1 MSGLSPHVREL
12 AERLAAAAG
21 LDILDVRLTGRG
33 RGRVLDV
40 VVDGDGPVPSE
51 TTARLAKELSAALD
65 ELDPIRGPYTLQV
78 GTPGLDRPLRTPR
91 DFRRQLGHEVRV
103 TLSPAAAAG
112 GDPGRGD
119 QAATTPNTPPASGG
133 RALQGLVR
141 AVDAETLTLE
151 VGGEQVRLAVA
162 DIDHGKVV
170 LPW

>member
-12 AERLAAAAG
+12 AERLADDLD

-33 RGRVLDV
+33 RGRILDV
-40 VVDGDGPVPSE
+40 VVDADGPVPSE
-51 TTARLAKELSAALD
+51 STARLAKELSAALD
-65 ELDPIRGPYTLQV
+65 ELDPIPGPYTLQV

-103 TLSPAAAAG
+103 TRTPSASAPAADGPAG
-112 GDPGRGD
+112 GRV
-119 QAATTPNTPPASGG
+119 
-133 RALQGLVR
+133 LQGLVR

-151 VGGEQVRLAVA
+151 VGGEQVCLPFA

>member
-12 AERLAAAAG
+12 AERLADDLG

-33 RGRVLDV
+33 RGRILDV
-40 VVDGDGPVPSE
+40 VVDADGPVPSE
-51 TTARLAKELSAALD
+51 STARLAKELSAALD
-65 ELDPIRGPYTLQV
+65 ELDPISGPYTLQV

-103 TLSPAAAAG
+103 TRTSPAPDADGPA
-112 GDPGRGD
+112 DGRV
-119 QAATTPNTPPASGG
+119 
-133 RALQGLVR
+133 LQGLVR
-141 AVDAETLTLE
+141 AVDAEALTLE
-151 VGGEQVRLAVA
+151 VGGEQVCLPFA

>member
-12 AERLAAAAG
+12 AERLADDLG

-33 RGRVLDV
+33 RGRILDV
-40 VVDGDGPVPSE
+40 VVDADGPVPSE
-51 TTARLAKELSAALD
+51 STARLAKELSAALD
-65 ELDPIRGPYTLQV
+65 ELDPIPGPYTLQV

-103 TLSPAAAAG
+103 TRTSTAPAADGPPG
-112 GDPGRGD
+112 G
-119 QAATTPNTPPASGG
+119 QV
-133 RALQGLVR
+133 LQGLVR
-141 AVDAETLTLE
+141 AADAETLTLE
-151 VGGEQVRLAVA
+151 VGGEQVSLPFA